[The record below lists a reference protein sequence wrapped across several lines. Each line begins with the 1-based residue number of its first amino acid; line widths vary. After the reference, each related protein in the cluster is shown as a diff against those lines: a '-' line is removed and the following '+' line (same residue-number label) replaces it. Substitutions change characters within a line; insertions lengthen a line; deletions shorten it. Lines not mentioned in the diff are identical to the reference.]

1 MNLSR
6 RQFMRRGA
14 LLAAGGLVVSGV
26 AGVMAVPP
34 WAVWLGEQ
42 MDKLQPKHRVHI
54 SGFSIATL
62 ENRLETNMQFGN
74 RLHEEIHNMYVQGGF
89 TVDVEGP
96 PRGLLPGRVIYA
108 KGDNRIVFDWHVGE
122 VFAGV

>member
-14 LLAAGGLVVSGV
+14 LLAAGGLVLSGV
-26 AGVMAVPP
+26 AVPS

-42 MDKLQPKHRVHI
+42 MDKLQPKTRI
-54 SGFSIATL
+54 FMPGT
-62 ENRLETNMQFGN
+62 ETKMQFGS
-74 RLHEEIHNMYVQGGF
+74 RLHEDIHRMYVQGGF

-96 PRGLLPGRVIYA
+96 PRGLLPGRVTYTH
-108 KGDNRIVFDWHVGE
+108 GDSRIVFDWHVGE
-122 VFAGV
+122 VFAGA